1 MLQEITRSVTLTYH
15 PFFKSLL
22 AGFESLSLLNRCLTQ
37 LHLRNKVTADPSS
50 SVQTPLKQNKNTP
63 SQLPFSITLA
73 FCGQKKNH
81 SSQKCWTHP
90 ELWTSGTDAAV
101 CQEIILNQALGE
113 RREPGHCECLHTHRQ
128 QHREPPR
135 GVCLGRGLL
144 EQAVC
149 VLWPQG
155 TRNGEGWDRAGCKSF
170 EENYIN
176 SGTSSRGPRP
186 PVAAPRIS

>member
-73 FCGQKKNH
+73 FCGQKKKTQQPEVLNTSRALDIWH
-81 SSQKCWTHP
+81 RRRCLPRDYFKSGFGGTEGARALRVFAHP
-90 ELWTSGTDAAV
+90 QTAAPGAPPGGV
-101 CQEIILNQALGE
+101 P
-113 RREPGHCECLHTHRQ
+113 RE
-128 QHREPPR
+128 
-135 GVCLGRGLL
+135 
-144 EQAVC
+144 
-149 VLWPQG
+149 
-155 TRNGEGWDRAGCKSF
+155 
-170 EENYIN
+170 
-176 SGTSSRGPRP
+176 RP
-186 PVAAPRIS
+186 PGTGCLCPLAAGNKERGRVGPCWMQVL